1 MNYMQIDKASISNG
15 KGFRVVLYCAGCSLK
30 CEGCFNPETW
40 DFNAGMHFDKDA
52 TNDIFKLL
60 DKPYIKGITLSGGHP
75 LESHN
80 LIGVYNLIHSIKK
93 NLPQKDI
100 WLYTG
105 LTLSVDDFDLSSQN
119 QLLYDLKKH
128 VISMCDVIVDGPY
141 IESQRDITLPF
152 RGSKNQRIIDVQ
164 KTLQQNEIVL
174 LDI

>member
-1 MNYMQIDKASISNG
+1 MNYMQIDKASIGNG
-15 KGFRVVLYCAGCSLK
+15 KGFRVVLYCSGCSLK
-30 CEGCFNPETW
+30 CEGCFNQETW
-40 DFNAGMHFDKDA
+40 DFNAGKHFGQDA
-52 TNDIFKLL
+52 MNYVLELL
-60 DKPYIKGITLSGGHP
+60 GKPYIQGITFSGGHP

-80 LIGVYNLIHSIKK
+80 LAGIYNLIQIIKK
-93 NLPQKDI
+93 NFPQKDI

-105 LTLSVDDFDLSSQN
+105 LTLSIDDFDTSSQN
-119 QLLYDLKKH
+119 QILHNLKKH

-174 LDI
+174 FDI